1 MIRTAAMAILL
12 ATSFMSHAAEEAK
25 GKADPA
31 KGKVIAETVCVACHG
46 ADGNSAAAAN
56 PILAG
61 QGADYLYKQLKNF
74 KAVDGKPAAR
84 NNAIM
89 GGMVAALSDDD
100 MKNLAAWFS
109 SQKLK
114 PAVAKDETKVALGQ
128 KIWRQGDF
136 KKGVPA
142 CAGCHGPAGAGLP
155 AQYPR
160 LAGQYA
166 EYTEAQLKAFRN
178 DERNND
184 PEKMMRIVAA
194 KMSDAE
200 MKAVAEYAA
209 GLR

>member
-46 ADGNSAAAAN
+46 ADGNSPAAAN
-56 PILAG
+56 PNLAG
-61 QGADYLYKQLKNF
+61 QGAEYLYKQLVNF
-74 KAVDGKPAAR
+74 KAADGKPAAR

-184 PEKMMRIVAA
+184 PEKMMRIVAP